1 MTFFQPMD
9 TLLSWFLTMHQ
20 YLPKKCIA
28 PGHPA
33 TNGLAERNVQTLKN
47 KLKSMINEN
56 VPIHQKIQKILLR
69 YRATPLASGR
79 SPSEMY
85 LNRQIRIKLDAMRP
99 YQEERSQQQIQP
111 RTRCLQVGER
121 VQARVFIS
129 NRNQASHHQTLIRSN
144 TLFYSLN
151 QINRSIMTPTRHLI
165 RNLHPCLIHPYADHN
180 AQDDPR
186 DILRTMSTQPEI

>member
-1 MTFFQPMD
+1 
-9 TLLSWFLTMHQ
+9 
-20 YLPKKCIA
+20 
-28 PGHPA
+28 
-33 TNGLAERNVQTLKN
+33 
-47 KLKSMINEN
+47 MINEN

-129 NRNQASHHQTLIRSN
+129 NKPFWKNGTIKQKLG
-144 TLFYSLN
+144 
-151 QINRSIMTPTRHLI
+151 
-165 RNLHPCLIHPYADHN
+165 NLHYVIELDEGKSLKRHIN
-180 AQDDPR
+180 Q
-186 DILRTMSTQPEI
+186 L